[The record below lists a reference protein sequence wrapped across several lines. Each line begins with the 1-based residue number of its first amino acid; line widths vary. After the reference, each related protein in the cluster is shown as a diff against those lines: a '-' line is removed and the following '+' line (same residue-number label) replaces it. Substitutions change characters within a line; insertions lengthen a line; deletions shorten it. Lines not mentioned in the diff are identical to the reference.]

1 MLKDYQPAWVG
12 DTNLNGTVDR
22 TTLMVLYYGGL
33 LISDMQF
40 TLTAV
45 DDDGTVTTK
54 EFQSVFLKDTVE
66 KSADFLRGVGYFFD
80 ELSIIVNE
88 ETPYDDDTT
97 PEFLTE
103 QNESSYVHFSAT
115 AD

>member
-1 MLKDYQPAWVG
+1 MQQDWQPAWVG
-12 DTNLNGTVDR
+12 DTNLTGAVDR

-45 DDDGTVTTK
+45 DEDGTVTTK
-54 EFQSVFLKDTVE
+54 KFESVFLKDTVE

-80 ELSIIVNE
+80 ELSIVVDD
-88 ETPYDDDTT
+88 ETPYNDEQ
-97 PEFLTE
+97 PQFLTE
-103 QNESSYVHFSAT
+103 ENNSSYVHFSAT

>member
-1 MLKDYQPAWVG
+1 
-12 DTNLNGTVDR
+12 
-22 TTLMVLYYGGL
+22 MVLYYGGL

-45 DDDGTVTTK
+45 DEDGTVTTK

-80 ELSIIVNE
+80 ELSIIVND
-88 ETPYDDDTT
+88 ETPYDEELAA